1 MQKNKLKKIAKEVIS
16 SEIKSLQK
24 LRSSIDRNFNKV
36 VEAITSCKKGKII
49 LSGVGKSGIIA
60 KKISSTLSS
69 VGAPSFFVDASS
81 CSHGD
86 LGQICSNDVLI
97 LISNSGES
105 AELKNIIQHAN
116 RNKDIILVGIV
127 SKKNSLLYKNSDIK
141 ILLPEV
147 KEAGPGN
154 IVPTSST
161 VMQLAI
167 GDAIA
172 ISTMKQKNFGEKEF
186 KKFHPS
192 GSIGAKLKT
201 VEDLMLKGKKIPL
214 INENTKMR
222 VALKIITKKKL
233 GVLIV
238 ENNSK
243 KTNGIIT
250 DGQIRRVSEK
260 KGNLDNL
267 KVKDVMTKNPISVDK
282 EVLAAKALSLMNSK
296 RITSDIEVG
305 YIAIANAMSGIS
317 AGIRR
322 LDASVGGIG
331 GCPYAPGATGN
342 VCTEDLVHALI
353 FDGYQC
359 AVDLDGLIAVSCDLQ
374 ALLADPLPGLVHLAG
389 SKATMHPMPDELKS
403 RLGLVF

>member
-1 MQKNKLKKIAKEVIS
+1 MKKNKFKKVAQDVIQTEVNSLKKLKI
-16 SEIKSLQK
+16 
-24 LRSSIDRNFNKV
+24 SIDNNFQKV
-36 VEAITSCKKGKII
+36 IETIINCKKGKII

-69 VGAPSFFVDASS
+69 VGTPSFFVDASS

-86 LGQICSNDVLI
+86 LGQISSNDVLI

-105 AELKNIIQHAN
+105 SELKNIIQYAN
-116 RNKDIILVGIV
+116 RNKNIILIGIV

-161 VMQLAI
+161 IMQLAI

-201 VEDLMLKGKKIPL
+201 VEDLMLKGKKIPF
-214 INENTKMR
+214 INENIKMLK
-222 VALKIITKKKL
+222 ALKIITKKRL

-238 ENNSK
+238 QNNSK

-260 KGNLDNL
+260 KGNLNNL
-267 KVKDVMTKNPISVDK
+267 KVKNVMTKNPISVDK
-282 EVLAAKALSLMNSK
+282 DVLAVKALSLMNSK
-296 RITSDIEVG
+296 RITSLCVHKNKTKNKTVG
-305 YIAIANAMSGIS
+305 IIHIHNILENN
-317 AGIRR
+317 I
-322 LDASVGGIG
+322 
-331 GCPYAPGATGN
+331 
-342 VCTEDLVHALI
+342 
-353 FDGYQC
+353 Q
-359 AVDLDGLIAVSCDLQ
+359 
-374 ALLADPLPGLVHLAG
+374 
-389 SKATMHPMPDELKS
+389 
-403 RLGLVF
+403 

>member
-1 MQKNKLKKIAKEVIS
+1 MKKNKFKKVAQDVILA
-16 SEIKSLQK
+16 EIKSLKK
-24 LRSSIDRNFNKV
+24 LKTSIDNNFQKV
-36 VEAITSCKKGKII
+36 IETIINCKKGKII

-69 VGAPSFFVDASS
+69 VGTPSFFVDASS

-86 LGQICSNDVLI
+86 LGQISSNDVLI

-105 AELKNIIQHAN
+105 SELKNIVQYAN
-116 RNKDIILVGIV
+116 RNKNIILIGIV
-127 SKKNSLLYKNSDIK
+127 SKKNSLLYKNSDLK

-161 VMQLAI
+161 IMQLAI

-201 VEDLMLKGKKIPL
+201 VEDLMLKGKKIPF
-214 INENTKMR
+214 INENIKMR
-222 VALKIITKKKL
+222 TALKIISKKKL

-238 ENNSK
+238 QNNSK
-243 KTNGIIT
+243 ITNGIIT

-267 KVKDVMTKNPISVDK
+267 RVKNVMTKNPISIDQ
-282 EVLAAKALSLMNSK
+282 EVLAAQALSLMNEK
-296 RITSDIEVG
+296 RITSLCVHKNKIKNKTVG
-305 YIAIANAMSGIS
+305 IIHIHNILENN
-317 AGIRR
+317 I
-322 LDASVGGIG
+322 
-331 GCPYAPGATGN
+331 
-342 VCTEDLVHALI
+342 
-353 FDGYQC
+353 Q
-359 AVDLDGLIAVSCDLQ
+359 
-374 ALLADPLPGLVHLAG
+374 
-389 SKATMHPMPDELKS
+389 
-403 RLGLVF
+403 

>member
-1 MQKNKLKKIAKEVIS
+1 MNKNKFRKIAQDVIL

-24 LRSSIDRNFNKV
+24 LKSSIDKNFNRV
-36 VEAITSCKKGKII
+36 IEAIINCKKGKII

-60 KKISSTLSS
+60 RKISSTLSS
-69 VGAPSFFVDASS
+69 VGTPSFFVDPSS

-86 LGQICSNDVLI
+86 LGQIGSNDLLI

-105 AELKNIIQHAN
+105 SELKNLIRYAN
-116 RNKDIILVGIV
+116 RNKNIILIGIV

-161 VMQLAI
+161 IMQLAM

-172 ISTMKQKNFGEKEF
+172 ISTMRQKNFSEKDF

-201 VEDLMLKGKKIPL
+201 VEDLMLKGKKIPF
-214 INENTKMR
+214 INENTNMR
-222 VALKIITKKKL
+222 SALKIITKKRL

-238 ENNSK
+238 QNSSK

-250 DGQIRRVSEK
+250 DGQIRRISEK

-267 KVKDVMTKNPISVDK
+267 KVKNVMTKNPISVEK
-282 EVLAAKALSLMNSK
+282 NILAEKALSLMNSK
-296 RITSDIEVG
+296 RITSLCVHKNKIKTKT
-305 YIAIANAMSGIS
+305 IGI
-317 AGIRR
+317 IHIHNI
-322 LDASVGGIG
+322 LENNI
-331 GCPYAPGATGN
+331 
-342 VCTEDLVHALI
+342 
-353 FDGYQC
+353 Q
-359 AVDLDGLIAVSCDLQ
+359 
-374 ALLADPLPGLVHLAG
+374 
-389 SKATMHPMPDELKS
+389 
-403 RLGLVF
+403 

>member
-1 MQKNKLKKIAKEVIS
+1 MKKNEYKKIAQEVIL
-16 SEIKSLQK
+16 SEIESLKK
-24 LRSSIDRNFNKV
+24 LKASIDKNFYKV
-36 VEAITSCKKGKII
+36 IDAILNCKKGKII

-69 VGAPSFFVDASS
+69 VGTPSFFVDASS

-86 LGQICSNDVLI
+86 LGQISSNDVLI

-105 AELKNIIQHAN
+105 SELKNIIQYAN
-116 RNKDIILVGIV
+116 RNKNIILIGIV
-127 SKKNSLLYKNSDIK
+127 SKKNSLLYKNSDLK

-161 VMQLAI
+161 IMQLAI

-172 ISTMKQKNFGEKEF
+172 ISTMKQKKFGEKEF

-201 VEDLMLKGKKIPL
+201 VEDLMLKGKKIPF
-214 INENTKMR
+214 INENIKMGA
-222 VALKIITKKKL
+222 ALKIITKKKL

-238 ENNSK
+238 QNNLK

-250 DGQIRRVSEK
+250 DGQIRRISEK
-260 KGNLDNL
+260 KGNLNNF

-282 EVLAAKALSLMNSK
+282 DVLAVKALSLMNSK
-296 RITSDIEVG
+296 RITSLCVYKNKNRNKTVG
-305 YIAIANAMSGIS
+305 IIHIHNILENN
-317 AGIRR
+317 I
-322 LDASVGGIG
+322 
-331 GCPYAPGATGN
+331 
-342 VCTEDLVHALI
+342 
-353 FDGYQC
+353 Q
-359 AVDLDGLIAVSCDLQ
+359 
-374 ALLADPLPGLVHLAG
+374 
-389 SKATMHPMPDELKS
+389 
-403 RLGLVF
+403 